1 MNMDNLDM
9 TLRNEEDRSTDEIN
23 LNRVIYLLQ
32 HGTLETNAMFLLNYA
47 HNVNFPIV
55 FNGK

>member
-1 MNMDNLDM
+1 MDNLDM

-55 FNGK
+55 F